1 MKCGDRCERA
11 RHAITAALQKGGVDE
26 GQNVCLSTIFDQYTS
41 VLKLCDVLLLRLCL
55 DKHDIKRDSSG
66 VIAADWWCEGSA
78 KYNCL
83 LAVCSSREG
92 RFASW
97 RCRKKP
103 PTATLL
109 VTLNH
114 KQPRNDPGRSAST
127 LQRRK
132 VSAWSHGQAKA
143 RLTLPEDSLENHSSR
158 TFVRSQNA
166 RHRMGREL
174 NHNA

>member
-1 MKCGDRCERA
+1 MCF
-11 RHAITAALQKGGVDE
+11 
-26 GQNVCLSTIFDQYTS
+26 NTIFDQYTS
-41 VLKLCDVLLLRLCL
+41 VLKLCDVLLLRRCL

-66 VIAADWWCEGSA
+66 VTAADWWCEGSA

-103 PTATLL
+103 PTATVL

-127 LQRRK
+127 LKEKESLSMVTWRSKTTGTQ
-132 VSAWSHGQAKA
+132 
-143 RLTLPEDSLENHSSR
+143 PEDSLENHSSR